1 MAYEQ
6 EVKRADGSISS
17 QHVIAV
23 FELTFNCKL
32 RLRNAPVMMDE
43 RWSFVVRAVSCQF

>member
-1 MAYEQ
+1 MAYEL

-23 FELTFNCKL
+23 FELNFNCKL
-32 RLRNAPVMMDE
+32 QLRNAPVCLN
-43 RWSFVVRAVSCQF
+43 AY